1 MNTSTAL
8 ALTAALTGCACLH
21 LASPN
26 QRWRL
31 APLPSRPAQGAGL
44 ALLVMSWLGLRQDMQ
59 TITATF
65 TLASMLMLI
74 FVLLPYLGAFIA
86 MKRDR

>member
-1 MNTSTAL
+1 MNASTSVAL
-8 ALTAALTGCACLH
+8 AAALAGCACIH

-31 APLPSRPAQGAGL
+31 ATLPGRPARGAGL
-44 ALLVMSWLGLRQDMQ
+44 ALLVLSWLSLRQGMQ
-59 TITATF
+59 ATAATF
-65 TLASMLMLI
+65 TFASMLMLVFI
-74 FVLLPYLGAFIA
+74 LLPYVGAFIA

>member
-31 APLPSRPAQGAGL
+31 APLPSRPARGAGL
-44 ALLVMSWLGLRQDMQ
+44 ALLVLSWLSLRQGMQ
-59 TITATF
+59 ATAATF
-65 TLASMLMLI
+65 TFASMLMLVFI
-74 FVLLPYLGAFIA
+74 LLPYVGAFIA
-86 MKRDR
+86 VKRDR